1 MSSTDVVM
9 KASNRAFCQRVAY
22 IAMRVAHQK
31 AKTSPDDLNA
41 MVYAEHIF
49 RGGENATLLALHVAA
64 ANEAVSAV
72 LETELP
78 EMVRDA
84 DIEAAL
90 QDIWAMRSAAF
101 GATNMQVRK
110 TRELVDMVTK
120 SAEEAQAAVAQ
131 ARSMMQVDGNTLGTK
146 PKSKSGA

>member
-1 MSSTDVVM
+1 
-9 KASNRAFCQRVAY
+9 
-22 IAMRVAHQK
+22 
-31 AKTSPDDLNA
+31 
-41 MVYAEHIF
+41 
-49 RGGENATLLALHVAA
+49 VAA